1 MYRVRKRNVVST
13 AMGLMLS
20 FLAVTVYA
28 AECRTATPGAAQW
41 QNAPMPPVQNYGY
54 HTQPG
59 MYSVEFTV
67 SPEIAGGDT
76 LVALSQGP
84 QTTWSKLATIVRFNT
99 NNTVDVRDGGVYRA
113 DAVFT
118 YEPQNK
124 YYVRMEV
131 NVYAHTYSVFVR
143 PGFYEDFAMGGT
155 QIAKD
160 YAFRTEQQGV
170 TTLDNVVFEAETGA
184 LSGCAE
190 ATKPML
196 GPVPGGPAQW
206 QNAGLPPSYGISR
219 AVTFDVEPLTANG
232 DTLVALTKGP
242 QTNWANL
249 PMIVRFNSNNTID
262 VRDGDVYRAD
272 TVVPYL
278 PEQHYRVT
286 ILFQQNFSGQPSSY
300 SVYVAPPGGESQ
312 LIARNYRLRTGFDY
326 LSEISNWTAEAEV
339 GAIRVR
345 YMWHRNYY

>member
-1 MYRVRKRNVVST
+1 MYRFGKRNVVST
-13 AMGLMLS
+13 ALGLMLS
-20 FLAVTVYA
+20 LLAVTGSA
-28 AECRTATPGAAQW
+28 TECRTATPGAAQW
-41 QNAPMPPVQNYGY
+41 QNVPMPPVQNYGY

-67 SPEIAGGDT
+67 TPEFAAGDM

-84 QTTWSKLATIVRFNT
+84 QTSWSKLATIVRFNS

-113 DAVFT
+113 DAVFA
-118 YEPQNK
+118 YQPQRH

-143 PGFYEDFAMGGT
+143 EGIYQDWAMGGT

-160 YAFRTEQQGV
+160 YKFRTEQQNV
-170 TTLDNVVFEAETGA
+170 TALDNVVFEAETGQ
-184 LSGCAE
+184 LLGCAD

-206 QNAGLPPSYGISR
+206 QNAGLPRADISR
-219 AVTFDVEPLTANG
+219 SVTFDVEPLTPNG
-232 DTLVALTKGP
+232 DTLLALTRDP

-272 TVVPYL
+272 TVVPYV
-278 PEQHYRVT
+278 PGQHYRVT
-286 ILFQQNFSGQPSSY
+286 ILFHRNFFGQPNSY
-300 SVYVAPPGGESQ
+300 SVVVIPPSGEYIV
-312 LIARNYRLRTGFDY
+312 IADHYRLRTGFEY
-326 LSEISNWTAEAEV
+326 LTEVSNWTAEAEV

-345 YMWHRNYY
+345 YMYHENH